1 MAAHC
6 WGEITPQKKLEIGEK
21 LEKVWGD
28 DCDEDLKRFNIS
40 EMVETRCNRDRSQE
54 DARGSIAQN
63 C

>member
-28 DCDEDLKRFNIS
+28 DCDEKVKYI
-40 EMVETRCNRDRSQE
+40 RDGR
-54 DARGSIAQN
+54 DTV
-63 C
+63 